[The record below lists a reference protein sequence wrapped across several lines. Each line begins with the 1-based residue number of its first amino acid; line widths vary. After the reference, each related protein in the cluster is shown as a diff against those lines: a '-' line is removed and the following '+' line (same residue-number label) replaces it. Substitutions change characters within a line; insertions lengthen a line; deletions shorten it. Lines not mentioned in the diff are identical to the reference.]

1 YRLNLDRRASE
12 IGLLLATGYRRST
25 VRWLLLLEALILS
38 GVGAL
43 VGVGVGV
50 LYAGLLVGYLGLIWP
65 GGTLQSFLRP
75 HVDSAQSLAIG
86 FGASLLVSVLTIFW
100 ATRAFGKIA
109 PSALLAG
116 RTTAEREPGLPSG
129 PRWSKR
135 IAPVA
140 LLLGLALLAASPW
153 VQGHEAR

>member
-1 YRLNLDRRASE
+1 LLYRLNLDRRASE
-12 IGLLLATGYRRST
+12 IGLLIATGYRRSQ
-25 VRWLLLLEALILS
+25 VRRLLLLEALILS

-50 LYAGLLVGYLGLIWP
+50 LYAGVLVRFLGWVWP

-75 HVDSAQSLAIG
+75 RYTAQSLAIG

-100 ATRAFGKIA
+100 AMRVLGKIA

-116 RTTAEREPGLPSG
+116 QTTTEREPGQPSG

-135 IAPVA
+135 IVPVA
-140 LLLGLALLAASPW
+140 LVLGLALLAASQW
-153 VQGHEAR
+153 VKG